1 MSAPLPTPP
10 QTLRTLLAHPGFA
23 LVLAYRILA
32 MLSYQVVAVT
42 VGWHIYE
49 ITRDPFSLGLI
60 GLAEILPFFCI
71 APFAG
76 YLVDHLPRRYLGML
90 ASVGLVATAAVL
102 LAVSRGWLAAQGV
115 WPIYAAIALTGAAR
129 AFLSPVYNALFA
141 RVLPREAYARGA
153 SVGSVAF
160 QAGMVIGPALGG
172 LLVGWG
178 GKSLAYGTAIGASS
192 AALLAL
198 WLLRVSEPVHEGPRA
213 PIFRSIAEGAQFVF
227 SNQIMLGAMALDM
240 FSVLLGGAVSMLP
253 AFIHDI
259 LHYGPEGL
267 GILRGAPAL
276 GSILVGVWL
285 ARHPLQRNA
294 GRVLLLAVAGF
305 GLCTIAFGLSRHF
318 WLSAAILLAYG
329 MCDGVSVIV
338 RQTILQLATPD
349 AMRGRVSSIN
359 GIFIGSSNELGAF
372 YDGVMAR
379 LIGLVPAVV
388 LGGCVT
394 LGVVGVT
401 SWKAP
406 KLRNLDLRDL
416 Q

>member
-1 MSAPLPTPP
+1 MSAPLPTP

-32 MLSYQVVAVT
+32 MLSYQIVAVT

-90 ASVGLVATAAVL
+90 ASVGLIATAAVL
-102 LAVSRGWLAAQGV
+102 LAVSRGWLSAHGV

-178 GKSLAYGTAIGASS
+178 GKSLAYGTAIGAST

-198 WLLRVSEPVHEGPRA
+198 WLLRVAEPVHEGPRA

-338 RQTILQLATPD
+338 RSTILQLATPD

>member
-1 MSAPLPTPP
+1 MSVPLPTPP

-32 MLSYQVVAVT
+32 MLSYQIVAVT

-102 LAVSRGWLAAQGV
+102 LAVSRGWLSAQGV

>member
-90 ASVGLVATAAVL
+90 ASVGLVATAAIL

-153 SVGSVAF
+153 SVGSIAF

-318 WLSAAILLAYG
+318 WLSAAILLVYG

-338 RQTILQLATPD
+338 RSTILQLATPD

>member
-1 MSAPLPTPP
+1 MSAPLPTP

-102 LAVSRGWLAAQGV
+102 LAVSRGWLSAQGV

-338 RQTILQLATPD
+338 RSTILQLATPD

>member
-1 MSAPLPTPP
+1 MSAPLPTP

-23 LVLAYRILA
+23 LVLAYRIMA

-90 ASVGLVATAAVL
+90 ASVGLVATAAIL

-338 RQTILQLATPD
+338 RSTILQLATPD

>member
-1 MSAPLPTPP
+1 MSAPLPTP
-10 QTLRTLLAHPGFA
+10 QTLRTLLAHPGFT

-90 ASVGLVATAAVL
+90 ASVGLVATAAIL
-102 LAVSRGWLAAQGV
+102 LAVSRGWLSAQGV

-338 RQTILQLATPD
+338 RSTILQLATPD

>member
-49 ITRDPFSLGLI
+49 ITREPFSLGLI

-338 RQTILQLATPD
+338 RSTILQLATPD